1 MDEIKKQCN
10 IDKFNV
16 LIADCEGFLETFFDE
31 NPCFYDD
38 IRLIIFE
45 ADGREKCN
53 YEKITTMLK
62 CKGFTKILEG
72 WQNVWTKEILK
83 S

>member
-31 NPCFYDD
+31 NPCFYDH

-45 ADGREKCN
+45 ADGRKKCSN
-53 YEKITTMLK
+53 VRDL
-62 CKGFTKILEG
+62 KILEG
-72 WQNVWTKEILK
+72 VQNVWTKEILK